1 MWIFGIQTGKTPTY
15 LCRDIGR
22 FPFTKNFGK
31 FLVGIPGISVWE
43 ESVPFVTSP
52 IRLQAPLRRFTKKP
66 DALVNCSAIFSN
78 ASLFV
83 AFPLNKWLLSACMVM
98 RSLASACSRR
108 SRFTVVETS
117 PVNERTFQSCS
128 CNILVFT
135 RETCT
140 GEESFEQARI
150 STYHF
155 YIKHIRAAI
164 NFHDL
169 ALERGRQST
178 RSSPEVCLQKASRN
192 LTRISRH
199 FLETRGSPGK
209 PGRLKD
215 RKRHGTGDK
224 DEKFCKWN
232 TNFHWDVPTGK
243 TGLPF
248 EQFHFFWEFSSR
260 ANRKNVF
267 HLAPNRN
274 FRNF

>member
-1 MWIFGIQTGKTPTY
+1 MGI
-15 LCRDIGR
+15 L
-22 FPFTKNFGK
+22 
-31 FLVGIPGISVWE
+31 GISVWE
-43 ESVPFVTSP
+43 ESVPFVASP

-66 DALVNCSAIFSN
+66 DALVNCSAISSN

-83 AFPLNKWLLSACMVM
+83 AFPSNKCLLSACVVM
-98 RSLASACSRR
+98 RSLTSACSRR
-108 SRFTVVETS
+108 FRFTVVEIS

-140 GEESFEQARI
+140 GKESFEQART
-150 STYHF
+150 SNKQGTF
-155 YIKHIRAAI
+155 
-164 NFHDL
+164 L
-169 ALERGRQST
+169 LERSRQST
-178 RSSPEVCLQKASRN
+178 RSSPEVCLQRASRN

-215 RKRHGTGDK
+215 RERHGTGGK

-243 TGLPF
+243 TGLPS
-248 EQFHFFWEFSSR
+248 EQFHFFLGIFQSGEPKKRFPFSPEPEFSEFLTKWKAPYQTR
-260 ANRKNVF
+260 RQNPQPNPQKLLRKTQYMNTSSSF
-267 HLAPNRN
+267 TEE
-274 FRNF
+274 

>member
-1 MWIFGIQTGKTPTY
+1 M
-15 LCRDIGR
+15 R
-22 FPFTKNFGK
+22 
-31 FLVGIPGISVWE
+31 S
-43 ESVPFVTSP
+43 
-52 IRLQAPLRRFTKKP
+52 
-66 DALVNCSAIFSN
+66 
-78 ASLFV
+78 
-83 AFPLNKWLLSACMVM
+83 
-98 RSLASACSRR
+98 RSLASACSCR

-140 GEESFEQARI
+140 GKESFEQARI

-169 ALERGRQST
+169 ALERGWQST

-209 PGRLKD
+209 PGCLKD
-215 RKRHGTGDK
+215 RERHGTDDK
-224 DEKFCKWN
+224 DEKFCKC
-232 TNFHWDVPTGK
+232 
-243 TGLPF
+243 
-248 EQFHFFWEFSSR
+248 S
-260 ANRKNVF
+260 NRENGTTF
-267 HLAPNRN
+267 
-274 FRNF
+274 

>member
-1 MWIFGIQTGKTPTY
+1 
-15 LCRDIGR
+15 
-22 FPFTKNFGK
+22 
-31 FLVGIPGISVWE
+31 
-43 ESVPFVTSP
+43 
-52 IRLQAPLRRFTKKP
+52 
-66 DALVNCSAIFSN
+66 
-78 ASLFV
+78 
-83 AFPLNKWLLSACMVM
+83 M

-135 RETCT
+135 RGNMHGQRKLRT
-140 GEESFEQARI
+140 SKNF
-150 STYHF
+150 YLPLF
-155 YIKHIRAAI
+155 YIRHIRAAI

-178 RSSPEVCLQKASRN
+178 RSSPEVCLQKAYRN

-209 PGRLKD
+209 PGRWKD
-215 RKRHGTGDK
+215 RERHGTGDK

-260 ANRKNVF
+260 VNRKNVF

-274 FRNF
+274 FRNFWPNGKRP

>member
-1 MWIFGIQTGKTPTY
+1 MGI
-15 LCRDIGR
+15 L
-22 FPFTKNFGK
+22 
-31 FLVGIPGISVWE
+31 GISVRE

-66 DALVNCSAIFSN
+66 DALVNCYAIFSN
-78 ASLFV
+78 TSLFV
-83 AFPLNKWLLSACMVM
+83 AFPSNKWLLSACVVM
-98 RSLASACSRR
+98 RSLTSACSRR

-140 GEESFEQARI
+140 GKESFEQARI

-155 YIKHIRAAI
+155 YIRHICAAI

-178 RSSPEVCLQKASRN
+178 CSSPEVCLQNAYRN

-215 RKRHGTGDK
+215 RERHGTYDK

-243 TGLPF
+243 TGLPS
-248 EQFHFFWEFSSR
+248 EQFHFFWGFSSR

-267 HLAPNRN
+267 YLAPNRN
-274 FRNF
+274 FLNFWPNGKRPISSSSLVILNEFSLTVLFLFV

>member
-1 MWIFGIQTGKTPTY
+1 MCQVDASIEQYNKSLPLKNSAFVRKPLPGSSRRLGQKRNSSFFSSDGFLPFKEEPGISLSERTT
-15 LCRDIGR
+15 DIGR
-22 FPFTKNFGK
+22 FPFTKKFGK
-31 FLVGIPGISVWE
+31 FPLRGLGISVFE

-66 DALVNCSAIFSN
+66 DALVNCHVIFSN

-83 AFPLNKWLLSACMVM
+83 DFPSNKWLLSACVVM
-98 RSLASACSRR
+98 RSLTSTCSHR

-140 GEESFEQARI
+140 GKESFKQARI

-155 YIKHIRAAI
+155 YIRHICAAI

-178 RSSPEVCLQKASRN
+178 CSSPEVCLQNAYRN

-209 PGRLKD
+209 PGCRD
-215 RKRHGTGDK
+215 GRVRTT
-224 DEKFCKWN
+224 F
-232 TNFHWDVPTGK
+232 TQT
-243 TGLPF
+243 
-248 EQFHFFWEFSSR
+248 
-260 ANRKNVF
+260 
-267 HLAPNRN
+267 
-274 FRNF
+274 